1 MFTSSDDGNGAAS
14 EQDAS
19 DAAASAASATSAT
32 STDTIPNSD
41 IDRVIDDVIREHGAN
56 AAIEAA
62 TRTISTLDEGA
73 VRVRQLWQRVLEAA
87 MEAQREN
94 CGQSGASAGAH
105 S

>member
-1 MFTSSDDGNGAAS
+1 MFTSSNDGNDAAS
-14 EQDAS
+14 AQDGS
-19 DAAASAASATSAT
+19 DAAASDASAASIE
-32 STDTIPNSD
+32 TIPNSD

-56 AAIEAA
+56 TAIEAA

-73 VRVRQLWQRVLEAA
+73 VRVRLLWQRVLEAA

>member
-1 MFTSSDDGNGAAS
+1 MFTSSDDGNDAAS
-14 EQDAS
+14 AQDAS
-19 DAAASAASATSAT
+19 DDAASAASIE
-32 STDTIPNSD
+32 TIPNSD

-73 VRVRQLWQRVLEAA
+73 VRVRLLWQRVLEAA

>member
-1 MFTSSDDGNGAAS
+1 MFTSSNDGNDAAS

-19 DAAASAASATSAT
+19 AASAASAS
-32 STDTIPNSD
+32 SIDTIPNSD

>member
-1 MFTSSDDGNGAAS
+1 MFTSSDDGNDAAS
-14 EQDAS
+14 AQDAS
-19 DAAASAASATSAT
+19 DDAASAASAASIE
-32 STDTIPNSD
+32 TIPNSD

-73 VRVRQLWQRVLEAA
+73 VRVRLLWQRVLEAA

>member
-1 MFTSSDDGNGAAS
+1 MFTSSDDGNDAAS

-19 DAAASAASATSAT
+19 DDATSIE
-32 STDTIPNSD
+32 TIPNSD
-41 IDRVIDDVIREHGAN
+41 IDRVINDVIREHGAN

-73 VRVRQLWQRVLEAA
+73 VRVRLLWQRVLEAA
-87 MEAQREN
+87 MEVQREN

>member
-1 MFTSSDDGNGAAS
+1 MFTSSNDGNGAAS

-19 DAAASAASATSAT
+19 DAAASAASAS
-32 STDTIPNSD
+32 SIDTIPNSD

>member
-1 MFTSSDDGNGAAS
+1 MFTSSDDGNDAAS
-14 EQDAS
+14 AQDAS
-19 DAAASAASATSAT
+19 DDAASAASAASIE
-32 STDTIPNSD
+32 TIPNSD

-73 VRVRQLWQRVLEAA
+73 VRVRLLWQQVLEAA

>member
-1 MFTSSDDGNGAAS
+1 MFTSSDDGHDAAS
-14 EQDAS
+14 EHDAS
-19 DAAASAASATSAT
+19 EDAASAASIE
-32 STDTIPNSD
+32 TIRNSD
-41 IDRVIDDVIREHGAN
+41 IDSVIDDVIREHGAK

-73 VRVRQLWQRVLEAA
+73 VRVRLLWQRVLEAA
-87 MEAQREN
+87 MEVQREN

>member
-1 MFTSSDDGNGAAS
+1 M
-14 EQDAS
+14 DAS
-19 DAAASAASATSAT
+19 DDVASAASNE
-32 STDTIPNSD
+32 TIPNSD

-62 TRTISTLDEGA
+62 TRTISTLDESA
-73 VRVRQLWQRVLEAA
+73 VRVRLLWQRVLEAA
-87 MEAQREN
+87 MEVQREN

>member
-1 MFTSSDDGNGAAS
+1 MFTSSDDGNEVAS

-19 DAAASAASATSAT
+19 NDAASIE
-32 STDTIPNSD
+32 TIPNSD
-41 IDRVIDDVIREHGAN
+41 IDSVINDVIREHGAN

-73 VRVRQLWQRVLEAA
+73 VRVRLLWQRVLEAA

-94 CGQSGASAGAH
+94 CGRSGAPAGAH